1 MKYLLR
7 IPASSSI
14 ALAILVAWCLSAA
27 FVGQSIFATQRSLW
41 LPQLGG
47 ATGELFA
54 NHEWWRLL
62 ASQFLHVHLLH
73 MVFNVMCI
81 FLVGGLIE
89 LLYGWRVLLLI
100 YFVGGTTGQTASVL
114 SYPTLVSDGASQ
126 ALMALC
132 GAGVLL
138 LPRPSARL
146 VAISIVAIQV
156 ALDLHAA
163 GTIKAGHCFGF
174 GAGFLIG
181 ACILGVSRYRSGAAR
196 PNKTL
201 QPTAPK
207 DGAPV
212 ER

>member
-1 MKYLLR
+1 MKWPLQ
-7 IPASSSI
+7 IPASLTI
-14 ALAILVAWCLSAA
+14 ALAILVAWSLSAS
-27 FVGQSIFATQRSLW
+27 FFSQSIIATQRSLW

-54 NHEWWRLL
+54 NHEWWRLVV
-62 ASQFLHVHLLH
+62 SQFLHVHFLH
-73 MVFNVMCI
+73 MLFNVMCI
-81 FLVGGLIE
+81 ILVGGFIE
-89 LLYGWRVLLLI
+89 RSYGWRVLLLI
-100 YFVGGTTGQTASVL
+100 YFVGGTAGQIASVL
-114 SYPTLVSDGASQ
+114 SFPTLVSDGSSQ

-138 LPRPSARL
+138 LSRPSFRL
-146 VAISIVAIQV
+146 ITISIIAVQV
-156 ALDLHAA
+156 GLDLHAA
-163 GTIKAGHCFGF
+163 GTIKAGHGFGF

-181 ACILGVSRYRSGAAR
+181 ACILGVSRFRSGAEM